1 MSSLRLVMYG
11 GEPYSGGALAELM
24 HALPGVEIENIY
36 GPAEV
41 NECTNHR
48 VVGAAGCRRRDPD
61 RASLGRCRAAGGR

>member
-1 MSSLRLVMYG
+1 MYG

-24 HALPGVEIENIY
+24 HALPGVDVKNIY

-48 VVGAAGCRRRDPD
+48 VVGLPSADSEIPI
-61 RASLGRCRAAGGR
+61 GRPWDGVELPRGR